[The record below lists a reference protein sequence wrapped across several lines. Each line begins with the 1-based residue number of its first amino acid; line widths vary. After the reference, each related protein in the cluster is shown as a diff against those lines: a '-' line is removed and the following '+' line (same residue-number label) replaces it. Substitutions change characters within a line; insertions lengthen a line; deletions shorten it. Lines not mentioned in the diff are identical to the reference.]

1 MCVEWNVDNF
11 GLDLTKS
18 VHFDADMC
26 KKTIFTSFPVKCWL
40 WPLVLKF
47 APLVTLDQLY
57 VSTKLEVFTDFPF
70 Q

>member
-26 KKTIFTSFPVKCWL
+26 KKNNFYFFPSEVLTLTFSPQICSTS
-40 WPLVLKF
+40 
-47 APLVTLDQLY
+47 D
-57 VSTKLEVFTDFPF
+57 S
-70 Q
+70 